1 MLEEFFED
9 GEGEDVGAFNVEM
22 IRSGEIK
29 PLTNLIA
36 QIGDGVSISTTKRTL
51 Q

>member
-22 IRSGEIK
+22 IRSGEILK
-29 PLTNLIA
+29 ATDKSDRRNWRP
-36 QIGDGVSISTTKRTL
+36 SIHL
-51 Q
+51 NN